1 MNIGILGAGGIARVM
16 AQTIN
21 KMDQARLYAIGSRN
35 VEKAQAFAQEFKI
48 EKAYGSYEE
57 LVSDENI
64 DLIYIAT
71 PHSHHY
77 EHMKLCIEHGKNIL
91 CEKAFTFN
99 TEQAEEVISLAE
111 QKGVYL
117 AEAIWT
123 RYMPSRKMI
132 DELISSGIIGEIKT
146 VTCNLSYPISNV
158 ERIICPELAGGALL
172 DIGVYGI
179 NFIIMHLGKD
189 FKDIDS
195 TVMMTDTGV
204 DGQETL
210 VFKYANGTMA
220 VATHSIYNRS
230 DRKGIFHGD
239 KGYMIVE
246 NINNPQSIEIYD
258 CEDKLIKHIEVPE
271 QITGYEYE
279 VIESIEMIRQGKLE
293 SESMPHSETL
303 YIMKI
308 MEQLRESWSK

>member
-111 QKGVYL
+111 KKGVYL

-158 ERIICPELAGGALL
+158 ERIIRPELAGGALL

-258 CEDKLIKHIEVPE
+258 CEDKLIKHIPSLAFPYLLTPFHS
-271 QITGYEYE
+271 ITT
-279 VIESIEMIRQGKLE
+279 IPSL
-293 SESMPHSETL
+293 TL
-303 YIMKI
+303 LLINPPI
-308 MEQLRESWSK
+308 SPTSTITR

>member
-158 ERIICPELAGGALL
+158 ERIIRPELAGGALL

-303 YIMKI
+303 YIMNI